1 MKILELRVKL
11 GVFKEMKILEDTNL
25 QSEIEEKFKVIFDQ
39 LEKIEKGESIEK
51 IDSIQYVNLIASLS
65 SHFLTSSISDD
76 LCVYFNFL
84 TEVLFNWN
92 ANCVCDK
99 KIEVFSLM
107 LNRLIEVR
115 NRLKSSTEII
125 KDSYGRYIELANW
138 QPPIFD
144 LAIDYF
150 DKLLEDNEKKISE
163 RVTK

>member
-1 MKILELRVKL
+1 L
-11 GVFKEMKILEDTNL
+11 
-25 QSEIEEKFKVIFDQ
+25 
-39 LEKIEKGESIEK
+39 
-51 IDSIQYVNLIASLS
+51 
-65 SHFLTSSISDD
+65 FLTSSISDD
-76 LCVYFNFL
+76 LCSYFNFL

-115 NRLKSSTEII
+115 NRLKNSTEIM

-150 DKLLEDNEKKISE
+150 NKLLEENEKKIS
-163 RVTK
+163 VQGTK